1 MTLEKKENKTPE
13 LLRDENLNLGEI
25 KYDRRYLE

>member
-1 MTLEKKENKTPE
+1 MIFEKKENKTSE
-13 LLRDENLNLGEI
+13 FLRDENLNLGEI